1 MRCAML
7 LAVLGPLAGAAS
19 VRADEAA
26 DKAAKELE
34 GLWLV
39 VRIESD
45 GRVGTGEDVKDMRWR
60 IQGGQILARDPDGKE
75 GKMSFVLD
83 PGKDPKAID
92 VTSLDGK
99 EKGQTVIGIYDL
111 KEGRLRICLRGWEEA
126 VKGRPTKFSAE
137 KGSGLGM
144 ITLERAKEKK

>member
-1 MRCAML
+1 MRSSML
-7 LAVLGPLAGAAS
+7 VAVLGVFALPAS
-19 VRADEAA
+19 VRADESA

-39 VRIESD
+39 VRIEND

-60 IQGGQILARDPDGKE
+60 IQKGEILARDPDGEE

-92 VTSLDGK
+92 VTSLVGPHKGK
-99 EKGQTVIGIYDL
+99 TDLGIYEL
-111 KEGRLRICLRGWEEA
+111 KDGRLKICLRGWEDA
-126 VKGRPTKFSAE
+126 VKGRPTKFSAG
-137 KGSGLGM
+137 KGTELSM

>member
-1 MRCAML
+1 MRYATL
-7 LAVLGPLAGAAS
+7 LAVLGLFTSAGLA
-19 VRADEAA
+19 RADEAA

-39 VRIESD
+39 VGIENE
-45 GRVGTGEDVKDMRWR
+45 GRKATGEDVKDMRWH
-60 IQGGQILARDPDGKE
+60 IQGGEIRARDPDGTA

-99 EKGQTVIGIYDL
+99 QKGKTAFGIYEL
-111 KEGRLRICLRGWEEA
+111 KDGRLRICLRDWESA
-126 VKGRPTKFSAE
+126 VKGRPTKFSTE
-137 KGSGLGM
+137 KDSGLAM